1 MDGASRLRKRTERMD
16 RREAPIARRAP
27 RLFLQEAYGPR
38 RDPRFSRAGIADLG
52 RLCDIMK
59 IAAFWAD
66 TRSLAWRGWFQAMER
81 DADVATRAK
90 TIEWLKTEV
99 VDQVSRLFK
108 AMWDGSAV
116 RITDSLAGLIAGVY
130 ILGRRLGI
138 SYKDLDGAVTDKLA
152 KLKQEGHQLEDLYR
166 DLSALEEHIRKR

>member
-1 MDGASRLRKRTERMD
+1 
-16 RREAPIARRAP
+16 
-27 RLFLQEAYGPR
+27 
-38 RDPRFSRAGIADLG
+38 
-52 RLCDIMK
+52 
-59 IAAFWAD
+59 
-66 TRSLAWRGWFQAMER
+66 MER
-81 DADVATRAK
+81 DVDVATRAK

-152 KLKQEGHQLEDLYR
+152 KLKQEGHQLEDQYR

>member
-1 MDGASRLRKRTERMD
+1 
-16 RREAPIARRAP
+16 
-27 RLFLQEAYGPR
+27 
-38 RDPRFSRAGIADLG
+38 
-52 RLCDIMK
+52 
-59 IAAFWAD
+59 
-66 TRSLAWRGWFQAMER
+66 MER